1 MISLVEV
8 NEENWREVT
17 ELKVSD
23 EQTVYIESNAQS
35 LLEAA
40 YDTSLDWHPYGIYS
54 ENNLIGFAMIGE
66 YNSEEKYIWLDR
78 LMLNRDVQGKGLG
91 TDVMRVIIEYISNN
105 WNVSEIVLSVTPDNH
120 AAIGFYKK
128 VGFQWLDKT
137 DPANGEQL
145 MSMKI

>member
-1 MISLVEV
+1 MINLVEV
-8 NEENWREVT
+8 NEGNWREVK

-23 EQTVYIESNAQS
+23 EQTVHIESNAQS

-40 YDTSLDWHPYGIYS
+40 YDTSLDWYPYGIYS
-54 ENNLIGFAMIGE
+54 GEDLVGFAMIGA

-91 TDVMRVIIEYISNN
+91 TEVMRVIIEYISNN
-105 WNVSEIVLSVTPDNH
+105 WDVSEIVLSVTPDNH

>member
-8 NEENWREVT
+8 NEANWREVT

-23 EQTVYIESNAQS
+23 EQTVHIESNAQS

-54 ENNLIGFAMIGE
+54 ETDVNGFAMIGA
-66 YNSEEKYIWLDR
+66 YNSEGTYIWLDR
-78 LMLNRDVQGKGLG
+78 LMLSRDAQGKGLG
-91 TDVMRVIIEYISNN
+91 TEVMRVIIELIDEN
-105 WNVSEIVLSVTPDNH
+105 WDVSEIILSVTPDNR
-120 AAIGFYKK
+120 AAIGFYEK

>member
-1 MISLVEV
+1 MISLVKVSEA
-8 NEENWREVT
+8 NWREVT

-23 EQTVYIESNAQS
+23 EQTVHIESNAQS

-54 ENNLIGFAMIGE
+54 GDDLVGFAMIGA
-66 YNSEEKYIWLDR
+66 YNLEERYIWLDR
-78 LMLNRDVQGKGLG
+78 LMLSYDVQGEGLG
-91 TDVMRVIIEYISNN
+91 TEVMRVIVEYISEN
-105 WNVSEIVLSVTPDNH
+105 WDVSEIVLSVTPDNH
-120 AAIGFYKK
+120 VAIGFYEK